1 LSARTSGHVTSDVVG
16 QPNLSDFPVLVV
28 DPDPA
33 DRLFVTTALSAA
45 GFGVRTA
52 DNYHDARSLLVVGR
66 PLILMTEVRLGAYN
80 GLQLA
85 LRARAATPKI
95 PVLVMSGWPDP
106 VLQRDAES
114 IGATFAV
121 KPLTP
126 SELLAAVVRTM
137 VRPPMVAT
145 DAEEPIR
152 APFERRQGQRRAAA
166 TREVQVERRVVERR
180 RNIVGQLLS
189 GAMLPPGV

>member
-1 LSARTSGHVTSDVVG
+1 M
-16 QPNLSDFPVLVV
+16 
-28 DPDPA
+28 
-33 DRLFVTTALSAA
+33 TALSAA

-52 DNYHDARSLLVVGR
+52 DNYRDARSLLVVNR
-66 PLILMTEVRLGAYN
+66 PLILMTEVRLGSYN

-85 LRARAATPKI
+85 LRARAATPRI

-114 IGATFAV
+114 TGATFAV
-121 KPLTP
+121 KPLTR
-126 SELLAAVVRTM
+126 SELLAAVVRTV
-137 VRPPMVAT
+137 VRPPMVAA

-166 TREVQVERRVVERR
+166 TREVQIERRVVERR
-180 RNIVGQLLS
+180 RDIVGQLLS

>member
-1 LSARTSGHVTSDVVG
+1 M
-16 QPNLSDFPVLVV
+16 

-33 DRLFVTTALSAA
+33 DRIFVTTALIAA
-45 GFGVRTA
+45 GFSVRA
-52 DNYHDARSLLVVGR
+52 ANDYHEAKALLVASR

-95 PVLVMSGWPDP
+95 PVLVMSAWREP

-121 KPLTP
+121 KPLTLD
-126 SELLAAVVRTM
+126 EMLAAVYRTAL
-137 VRPPMVAT
+137 RPSLPTSV
-145 DAEEPIR
+145 EEPIR
-152 APFERRQGQRRAAA
+152 APFERRHGQRRISA
-166 TREVQVERRVVERR
+166 TGEVQIERRLVERR
-180 RNIVGQLLS
+180 RDIISLMVRVATLGS
-189 GAMLPPGV
+189 AY

>member
-1 LSARTSGHVTSDVVG
+1 MSSLPPGHVTSDVIDR
-16 QPNLSDFPVLVV
+16 PNLSDFPVLVV

-33 DRLFVTTALSAA
+33 DRMFVTTALIAA
-45 GFGVRTA
+45 GFSIRA
-52 DNYHDARSLLVVGR
+52 ANDYHEAKAQLLVASC

-95 PVLVMSGWPDP
+95 PVLVMSAWPEP

-121 KPLTP
+121 KPLTRD
-126 SELLAAVVRTM
+126 ELLAAVCRTALRPRCQPTSRNRFVRRSNG
-137 VRPPMVAT
+137 VRVSAGSRRSGRSRSN
-145 DAEEPIR
+145 DASWK
-152 APFERRQGQRRAAA
+152 GAA
-166 TREVQVERRVVERR
+166 TSSV
-180 RNIVGQLLS
+180 
-189 GAMLPPGV
+189 